1 MRTISRVLVL
11 SFLLAALS
19 AFTLNAQTFRGT
31 LLGTVTDATGAVI
44 PGAAISVKNMDTGIE
59 RTTASNSDGAFTVPE
74 LPVGRYS
81 ASVTMTG
88 FNPYQADGL
97 EVTVGSQV
105 NLNIVLQTG
114 SQKEEVIVSGNAL
127 QVETTSNT
135 LGETLTT
142 QDVKNL
148 PINGRDYTKL
158 IYLSPGVSGSPD
170 QISDSPGSFG
180 AVFRKRGARTIQ
192 QFSPGRH
199 RHERRISQRSRV
211 E

>member
-59 RTTASNSDGAFTVPE
+59 RTTESNSDGAFTIPE
-74 LPVGRYS
+74 LPIGRYS
-81 ASVTMTG
+81 LAVTVTG
-88 FNPYQADGL
+88 FNPYQAEGL

-105 NLNIVLQTG
+105 TLNVTLQTG
-114 SQKEEVIVSGNAL
+114 AQKEEVVVSGDAL

-135 LGETLTT
+135 LGATLTT
-142 QDVKNL
+142 KD
-148 PINGRDYTKL
+148 
-158 IYLSPGVSGSPD
+158 
-170 QISDSPGSFG
+170 
-180 AVFRKRGARTIQ
+180 
-192 QFSPGRH
+192 
-199 RHERRISQRSRV
+199 
-211 E
+211 